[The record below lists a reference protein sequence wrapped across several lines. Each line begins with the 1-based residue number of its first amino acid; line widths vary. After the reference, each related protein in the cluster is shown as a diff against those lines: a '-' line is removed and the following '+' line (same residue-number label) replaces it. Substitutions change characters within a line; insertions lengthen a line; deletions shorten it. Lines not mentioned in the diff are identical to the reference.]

1 MTNYELKI
9 HTSEKVDIGANHTYK
24 LYLKQFKNVPCSL
37 INIEQGLQMK
47 EQVITMAEILSNQFT
62 TIINRS
68 SSIPTDLEDDLSTVI
83 NIYKNGVLLTP
94 VSGTPC
100 YKSSRCRR

>member
-1 MTNYELKI
+1 
-9 HTSEKVDIGANHTYK
+9 
-24 LYLKQFKNVPCSL
+24 
-37 INIEQGLQMK
+37 
-47 EQVITMAEILSNQFT
+47 MAERLSNQFT

-94 VSGTPC
+94 VSGTPAIKVQDVEDNT
-100 YKSSRCRR
+100 YIKTY

>member
-1 MTNYELKI
+1 
-9 HTSEKVDIGANHTYK
+9 
-24 LYLKQFKNVPCSL
+24 
-37 INIEQGLQMK
+37 
-47 EQVITMAEILSNQFT
+47 MAEILSNQFTTTVSKRAQTTTKQILSNQFATTISRSAQTTTKQILSNQFT

>member
-1 MTNYELKI
+1 
-9 HTSEKVDIGANHTYK
+9 
-24 LYLKQFKNVPCSL
+24 
-37 INIEQGLQMK
+37 
-47 EQVITMAEILSNQFT
+47 MAEILSNQFT